1 MVDLVKL
8 QYSAVAQVGWDI
20 ESSTL
25 GAKRLREQTAGYV
38 GVITFM
44 ISSNAM
50 LVRLCWKI
58 WLWLIMGN
66 LRFMISSRAM

>member
-44 ISSNAM
+44 ISSN
-50 LVRLCWKI
+50 VRLCWKI
-58 WLWLIMGN
+58 WLWLIMG
-66 LRFMISSRAM
+66 IIT

>member
-44 ISSNAM
+44 ISSN
-50 LVRLCWKI
+50 VRLCWKI
-58 WLWLIMGN
+58 WFWLIMG
-66 LRFMISSRAM
+66 IIT